1 MRTIL
6 AILLLVAFTGCS
18 AMAQE
23 RIAVNEAGMLTIR
36 TPGKGEMPCSLFV
49 HHDDWV
55 WRGAE
60 QLRRPAEN
68 RWSGVIAKREEDG
81 PGSISFVQ
89 TVERVARGVRVEY
102 EFTRQGE
109 MDLRQGVILAVV
121 FPYPDFRGRQIVFT
135 HGPPADTDRN
145 FRAAARGCTVNL
157 SETEALQIE
166 FGQATRFTTWISEDR
181 SFSLNVRLAPRDM
194 GDAAKAVLTL
204 RLVPAVREVRPWVA
218 RPQRAPLTL
227 AGVTADRQV
236 VGLYEPVEF
245 TLELSA
251 TYENPFDPEQVAVD
265 ATVTTPSGR
274 TERVPGFYCQG
285 FEAEYENG
293 EELLSLDGEPTWK
306 VRYTPREVGAY
317 SVAFEARDG
326 SGRAAS
332 PPLSFRCAQSGAGGF
347 ARLSSA
353 QDSAPI
359 YFRLDNG
366 ESLFLIGHNVT
377 GYPINVDEVFRRM
390 AAGGENYTRFWMHS
404 GAFGLEW
411 ALPVG
416 HYREQRAWQLDRTL
430 ESARQHGIYLML
442 CFDTHQDVQGRNW
455 ESNPYNAARGGPCEG
470 VMDIFRSEEAGSL
483 YRKRL
488 RYIIA
493 RWGYHP
499 NVLCWEFVNEI
510 EGWAGAEENKELLAD
525 WHAEMARFIREND
538 PFDHPITTSQ
548 WTTEGWPELWG
559 LPEMQFVQSHYYA
572 NNMWADMAGDVER
585 ICRQKLEDYPRKL
598 HLFGEYGIASG
609 AGTRRMDPAGIH
621 LHNGN
626 WAALM
631 AGCASNPVSWWHDSY
646 IHAVDL
652 YRVYRGLAD
661 FVEGEPLAER
671 AWRPADVH
679 SVAYVRPLKDIF
691 FTDLQFRGSKGS
703 WTAPIPEGT
712 RFVVRRD
719 GTVENLD
726 ELQDLLHGQGHA
738 DLRSPFVFE
747 VDCRRPCRFSVNVGT
762 VSAGGVLEFEMDGRM
777 VATFELPTGEGLGKE
792 SRWQEQWD
800 IWQTDYDEA
809 HGIDVPAGRHTI
821 KLENQGKDWVQIN
834 YFRLEDYV
842 TNERPPLRVLGIA
855 ADDRALLWAQNGA
868 HTWFNVREG
877 NPMPPVEP
885 TVVRLD
891 GFADGRWQ
899 VEFWDTVAGEV
910 VARKEA
916 PAEDGRLELELP
928 AIETDIA
935 LKLTR

>member
-121 FPYPDFRGRQIVFT
+121 FPYPDYRGRQIVFT

-430 ESARQHGIYLML
+430 
-442 CFDTHQDVQGRNW
+442 
-455 ESNPYNAARGGPCEG
+455 
-470 VMDIFRSEEAGSL
+470 
-483 YRKRL
+483 
-488 RYIIA
+488 
-493 RWGYHP
+493 
-499 NVLCWEFVNEI
+499 
-510 EGWAGAEENKELLAD
+510 
-525 WHAEMARFIREND
+525 
-538 PFDHPITTSQ
+538 
-548 WTTEGWPELWG
+548 
-559 LPEMQFVQSHYYA
+559 
-572 NNMWADMAGDVER
+572 
-585 ICRQKLEDYPRKL
+585 
-598 HLFGEYGIASG
+598 
-609 AGTRRMDPAGIH
+609 
-621 LHNGN
+621 
-626 WAALM
+626 
-631 AGCASNPVSWWHDSY
+631 
-646 IHAVDL
+646 
-652 YRVYRGLAD
+652 
-661 FVEGEPLAER
+661 
-671 AWRPADVH
+671 
-679 SVAYVRPLKDIF
+679 
-691 FTDLQFRGSKGS
+691 
-703 WTAPIPEGT
+703 
-712 RFVVRRD
+712 
-719 GTVENLD
+719 
-726 ELQDLLHGQGHA
+726 
-738 DLRSPFVFE
+738 
-747 VDCRRPCRFSVNVGT
+747 
-762 VSAGGVLEFEMDGRM
+762 
-777 VATFELPTGEGLGKE
+777 
-792 SRWQEQWD
+792 
-800 IWQTDYDEA
+800 
-809 HGIDVPAGRHTI
+809 
-821 KLENQGKDWVQIN
+821 
-834 YFRLEDYV
+834 
-842 TNERPPLRVLGIA
+842 
-855 ADDRALLWAQNGA
+855 
-868 HTWFNVREG
+868 
-877 NPMPPVEP
+877 
-885 TVVRLD
+885 
-891 GFADGRWQ
+891 
-899 VEFWDTVAGEV
+899 
-910 VARKEA
+910 
-916 PAEDGRLELELP
+916 
-928 AIETDIA
+928 
-935 LKLTR
+935 